1 MPIDELKSVNLEIF
15 LEKSNYW
22 TKNGTKV
29 KFILLMYALV
39 VLSNHSFS

>member
-1 MPIDELKSVNLEIF
+1 MPIDEETVNLEIF

-29 KFILLMYALV
+29 KFIITNV
-39 VLSNHSFS
+39 CISGFK